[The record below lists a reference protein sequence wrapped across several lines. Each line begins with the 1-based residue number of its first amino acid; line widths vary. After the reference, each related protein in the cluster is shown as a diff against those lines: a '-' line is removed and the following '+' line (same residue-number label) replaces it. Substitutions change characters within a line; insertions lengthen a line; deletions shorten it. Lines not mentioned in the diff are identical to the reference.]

1 MKRLIGMATV
11 AIAALLLASCASV
24 QTATGDTG
32 GSATQYC
39 WKESFV
45 DEGTSM
51 SCNWVASRKEACE
64 TTYRTALAKSAIA
77 SGPESA
83 GRCNN
88 GQWLVQ
94 VTLK

>member
-1 MKRLIGMATV
+1 MKRLIGMAPV
-11 AIAALLLASCASV
+11 AMAAWMLASCASV
-24 QTATGDTG
+24 QTAVGDTG

-45 DEGTSM
+45 DEGTNLR
-51 SCNWVASRKEACE
+51 CNWVASRKEACE
-64 TTYRTALAKSAIA
+64 TTYRTTLAKSAIA
-77 SGPESA
+77 SGPEAA